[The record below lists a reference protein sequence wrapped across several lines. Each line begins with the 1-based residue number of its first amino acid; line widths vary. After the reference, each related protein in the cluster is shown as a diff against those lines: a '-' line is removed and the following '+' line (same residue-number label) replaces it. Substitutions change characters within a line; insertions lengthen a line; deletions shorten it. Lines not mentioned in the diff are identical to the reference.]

1 MFLSRYTAIAFGI
14 FTILFPVRVPCGTSQ
29 STCRITRDYRGR
41 VLKADE
47 LKPLSIMMLQ
57 KATDR
62 PLPIK
67 YR

>member
-14 FTILFPVRVPCGTSQ
+14 FALLFPVRIPCGSAQ
-29 STCRITRDYRGR
+29 SGCSITKDYRGR
-41 VLKADE
+41 VIKNDE
-47 LKPLSIMMLQ
+47 LKPLSIMLLQ
-57 KATDR
+57 KATDK

>member
-1 MFLSRYTAIAFGI
+1 MFLSRYTAIAFSI
-14 FTILFPVRVPCGTSQ
+14 FTVLFPVRVPCGTAQ
-29 STCRITRDYRGR
+29 SSCSITKDYRGR

-47 LKPLSIMMLQ
+47 LKPLSVMMIQ
-57 KATDR
+57 KAADR

>member
-1 MFLSRYTAIAFGI
+1 MFLSRYTAIAFSI
-14 FTILFPVRVPCGTSQ
+14 FTILFPVRVPCGTAQ
-29 STCRITRDYRGR
+29 SSCSITKDYRGR
-41 VLKADE
+41 VLTPDE
-47 LKPLSIMMLQ
+47 LKPLSVMMLQ